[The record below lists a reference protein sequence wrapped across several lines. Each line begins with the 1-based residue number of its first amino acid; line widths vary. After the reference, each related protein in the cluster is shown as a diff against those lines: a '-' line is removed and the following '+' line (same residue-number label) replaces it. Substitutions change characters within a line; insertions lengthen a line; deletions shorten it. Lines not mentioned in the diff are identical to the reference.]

1 MRKNHLTKVATA
13 ILKSKGSKF
22 LSFIY
27 KIEEESQLTPILQQ
41 LKKEHHAARHWCYA
55 YRLGNEGDA
64 FRTNDDGEPSGTAG
78 RPILQQ
84 IDRLNL
90 TNVLVVVVR
99 YFGGTLLGVRGLI
112 DAYGGAAAEALA
124 ASTFEPLPILNS
136 LVVKSHYERFA
147 ELQKILNET
156 GLKPEITYDD
166 DHLIMTL
173 IADQE
178 LIAIASEKFKSL
190 YDIQIKVN

>member
-1 MRKNHLTKVATA
+1 
-13 ILKSKGSKF
+13 
-22 LSFIY
+22 
-27 KIEEESQLTPILQQ
+27 
-41 LKKEHHAARHWCYA
+41 
-55 YRLGNEGDA
+55 
-64 FRTNDDGEPSGTAG
+64 
-78 RPILQQ
+78 
-84 IDRLNL
+84 
-90 TNVLVVVVR
+90 VLVVVVR